1 MKKALEHNKA
11 SWSYVK
17 GILQSWSE
25 KGIATIEEAQA
36 EASAFKKQKKQK
48 HPRPHQAKKQEI
60 IPDWFTQN
68 KKASPTRSVLAK
80 QQVDVADLLNDYCM
94 QKELG

>member
-1 MKKALEHNKA
+1 MKKHK
-11 SWSYVK
+11 
-17 GILQSWSE
+17 QS
-25 KGIATIEEAQA
+25 
-36 EASAFKKQKKQK
+36 
-48 HPRPHQAKKQEI
+48 RPYRPIKQEI

-68 KKASPTRSVLAK
+68 KKASAKRSDLEK